1 MSFEGFV
8 ATALAINLLCAVLA
22 AFLAS
27 RSGRDPFAWV
37 LVCGLLGPF
46 GLVAFVGARS
56 GEGEHQGLPGP
67 ASGQPGA
74 GVAVLLPVDG
84 SAPSLAATDKV
95 ITGAAGISRVTLLT
109 VLPMERVE
117 GVNAE
122 PGSPRR
128 QQLEREVE
136 EVIGEAR
143 QRLDRGHVAY
153 ATETRFGD
161 PAEEILRLVGEG
173 GYGEIVIGRRG
184 RGGVAKLLLGSVS
197 DRVTKAA
204 DVPVTVVG

>member
-8 ATALAINLLCAVLA
+8 AIVLAVNLLCAVLA
-22 AFLAS
+22 AFIAS
-27 RSGRDPFAWV
+27 RSGRDPFPWV

-46 GLVAFVGARS
+46 GLIALFGARS
-56 GEGEHQGLPGP
+56 QKREHQTLAGPG
-67 ASGQPGA
+67 SGAPGT

-95 ITGAAGISRVTLLT
+95 IADAAAISRVTLLT
-109 VLPMERVE
+109 VLPIERAD
-117 GVNAE
+117 GINAE

-136 EVIGEAR
+136 EATGEAR
-143 QRLDRGHVAY
+143 RRLDRGQVAY
-153 ATETRFGD
+153 AIETRFGD
-161 PAEEILRLVGEG
+161 PAAEILRLVSEG
-173 GYGEIVIGRRG
+173 GFGEVVLGRRG

-197 DRVTKAA
+197 DRVSKVA